1 MSIISEW
8 FRKCRRGDRQAC
20 RKLHDLLWGM
30 PMMTRELKR
39 LVGPVAI
46 VPIPKP
52 WPGPDPA
59 PLDANF
65 LQTADV
71 IRVAMGDPNPQP
83 SFISLA
89 EQLRGAT
96 EMRSAMERVIKALD
110 AEISRLNQQSKT

>member
-1 MSIISEW
+1 MPIVNEW
-8 FRKCRRGDRQAC
+8 YTECRRGNKQAC
-20 RKLHDLLWGM
+20 RKLHEGLWLI
-30 PMMTRELKR
+30 PMIMRELRR

-46 VPIPKP
+46 VPITKP

-59 PLDANF
+59 LLDANF